1 MKKNCTKYL
10 ITARGNMKGDRQ
22 RVVHSFGSKSQ
33 AQKQLKK
40 ILSKPKGNQTAY
52 RDAQSG
58 IGLNNPRIKKMRG
71 YC

>member
-1 MKKNCTKYL
+1 MRSKKIHLKK
-10 ITARGNMKGDRQ
+10 AG
-22 RVVHSFGSKSQ
+22 
-33 AQKQLKK
+33 LKK